1 MEFEI
6 VYIIYLVVSI
16 YITII
21 VGNSLHKNGGV
32 WIRHILNE
40 SIICDQ
46 INNLL
51 LLAYRLLNIGYII
64 FTLMNTN
71 TPYNMKSCFEFLSNR
86 LGLIILILAYL
97 HFQNIFSLLIFSH
110 FKNKHND

>member
-71 TPYNMKSCFEFLSNR
+71 TPYNMKSCFEFLKFFFENS
-86 LGLIILILAYL
+86 LSAGGIFLVPIYGGLATTA
-97 HFQNIFSLLIFSH
+97 S
-110 FKNKHND
+110 